1 LWIIFSINA
10 DIIESVEAGQ
20 STFTIEIPMNVL
32 PKATLRQQA
41 NDQSKLLLT
50 ILLSQTATLLRK
62 IIATKLLGNIL

>member
-1 LWIIFSINA
+1 MWIIFSINA